1 MARFV
6 KLIIEARP
14 KDDVARKVAFTRQLA
29 EEGSAPAMV
38 LFGDMHVSG
47 WGVKRDYAE
56 ALRLYRS
63 AADLGDPSAT
73 NSVGV
78 VFAEGQGVAKNPKES
93 LLWFHKAALLG
104 DLSALRNIAYALDN
118 GLSVDLDADKA
129 ARLMFLSLASGRE
142 ESYSDLQKSTTPWSK
157 DFRIA
162 LQRLMLGTGLY
173 SGPVDGDLAR
183 TIPSIKTLVERRPR
197 VPSNT

>member
-1 MARFV
+1 
-6 KLIIEARP
+6 
-14 KDDVARKVAFTRQLA
+14 
-29 EEGSAPAMV
+29 
-38 LFGDMHVSG
+38 
-47 WGVKRDYAE
+47 
-56 ALRLYRS
+56 
-63 AADLGDPSAT
+63 LGDPSAT

-78 VFAEGQGVAKNPKES
+78 VFAEGQGVAKNPKER

-183 TIPSIKTLVERRPR
+183 PIPTIKTLVERRPR